1 MTAKKMADIFFG
13 KFSEL
18 ISSDDSS
25 SSEQMSEE
33 KIDQT
38 IEAKPKKQNQKILIY
53 AGVAAILAIL
63 VYSFF
68 YF

>member
-18 ISSDDSS
+18 ISTDDISKN
-25 SSEQMSEE
+25 EEKSEE

-38 IEAKPKKQNQKILIY
+38 IVAKSKKQNQKILIY
-53 AGVAAILAIL
+53 AGVAAIIGIL
-63 VYSFF
+63 LYSFL
-68 YF
+68 